1 MKNNKTMYITCP
13 ECETRFAVTADEIG
27 KNGRKV
33 KCSKCFNIWHQ
44 KPFRQVRIEPKVES
58 LSTKTLPLGNGIN
71 LPVLLPIKV
80 PAHLLYG
87 LPILL
92 ISMIIF
98 MVAILFQ
105 GGFVIPSILNNK
117 DLTISDI
124 YNQQELGK
132 TTINYKVTNLS
143 NKSIKIPLIR
153 IRVFDKNNRLINSRI
168 ESHNNIKLSPSQNV
182 IINTELGDVP
192 PNANI
197 DIMIGNKLDFILH

>member
-1 MKNNKTMYITCP
+1 MYITCP
-13 ECETRFAVTADEIG
+13 GCKTRFAVTAEQIG
-27 KNGRKV
+27 NNGRKV
-33 KCSKCFNIWHQ
+33 KCSKCFHIWHQ
-44 KPFRQVRIEPKVES
+44 KPLGQVKIEPKVE
-58 LSTKTLPLGNGIN
+58 LVSTKTPPLGNGIN

-92 ISMIIF
+92 VSMIIF

-105 GGFVIPSILNNK
+105 GSFVIPSILNNK

-168 ESHNNIKLSPSQNV
+168 ENHNNIKLSPSQNV

>member
-1 MKNNKTMYITCP
+1 MYITCP
-13 ECETRFAVTADEIG
+13 GCKTRFAVTAEQIG
-27 KNGRKV
+27 NNGRKV
-33 KCSKCFNIWHQ
+33 KCSKCFHIWHQ
-44 KPFRQVRIEPKVES
+44 KPLGQVKIEPKVE
-58 LSTKTLPLGNGIN
+58 LVSTKTPPLGNGIN

-92 ISMIIF
+92 VSMIIF

-105 GGFVIPSILNNK
+105 GSFVIPSILNNK

-168 ESHNNIKLSPSQNV
+168 ENHNNIKLSPSQNV

-192 PNANI
+192 PHANI

>member
-1 MKNNKTMYITCP
+1 
-13 ECETRFAVTADEIG
+13 
-27 KNGRKV
+27 
-33 KCSKCFNIWHQ
+33 
-44 KPFRQVRIEPKVES
+44 
-58 LSTKTLPLGNGIN
+58 LSTKTPPLGNGIN

-92 ISMIIF
+92 VSMIIF

-105 GGFVIPSILNNK
+105 GSFVIPSILNNK

-168 ESHNNIKLSPSQNV
+168 ENHNNIKLSPSQNI

-192 PNANI
+192 SHANI

>member
-1 MKNNKTMYITCP
+1 MYITCP
-13 ECETRFAVTADEIG
+13 GCETRFTVTAEQIG

-33 KCSKCFNIWHQ
+33 KCSKCFHIWHQ
-44 KPFRQVRIEPKVES
+44 KPLGQVKIEPKVE
-58 LSTKTLPLGNGIN
+58 LVSTKTPPLGNGIN

-92 ISMIIF
+92 VSMIIF

-105 GGFVIPSILNNK
+105 GSFVIPSILNNK

-168 ESHNNIKLSPSQNV
+168 ENHNNIKLAPSEN
-182 IINTELGDVP
+182 IILSTELVNIP
-192 PNANI
+192 PHANI

>member
-13 ECETRFAVTADEIG
+13 ECETRFAVTAEEIG

-44 KPFRQVRIEPKVES
+44 EPFRQARIEPKIEL
-58 LSTKTLPLGNGIN
+58 LSTKTPPLGNGIN

-105 GGFVIPSILNNK
+105 GSFVIPSILNHK
-117 DLTISDI
+117 DLIISDI

-168 ESHNNIKLSPSQNV
+168 ENHNNIKLSPSQNV

>member
-1 MKNNKTMYITCP
+1 MYIACP
-13 ECETRFAVTADEIG
+13 ECTTRFVVTAEQIG
-27 KNGRKV
+27 KEGRKV
-33 KCSKCFNIWHQ
+33 KCSKCLHIWQQHPPEQ
-44 KPFRQVRIEPKVES
+44 LRVEPKIES
-58 LSTKTLPLGNGIN
+58 STKTLPLGNGVN
-71 LPVLLPIKV
+71 LPVLLPVKI

-92 ISMIIF
+92 VSMIIF

-105 GGFVIPSILNNK
+105 GSFVIPSILNNK

-153 IRVFDKNNRLINSRI
+153 IRVFDKSNRLINSRI
-168 ESHNNIKLSPSQNV
+168 ENHNNIKLSPSQNV

-192 PNANI
+192 SHANI

>member
-1 MKNNKTMYITCP
+1 
-13 ECETRFAVTADEIG
+13 
-27 KNGRKV
+27 
-33 KCSKCFNIWHQ
+33 
-44 KPFRQVRIEPKVES
+44 
-58 LSTKTLPLGNGIN
+58 
-71 LPVLLPIKV
+71 
-80 PAHLLYG
+80 
-87 LPILL
+87 
-92 ISMIIF
+92 MIIF

-105 GGFVIPSILNNK
+105 GSFVIPSILNNK

-168 ESHNNIKLSPSQNV
+168 ENHNNIKLSPSQNV
-182 IINTELGDVP
+182 IINTELGDIP
-192 PNANI
+192 PNATI